1 MGKLIDNA
9 PDKVKEDVWSSFLS
23 YNTLTNKKSVAYK
36 LLMGVVISISLIVA
50 WILAVCCCNTYSTIQ
65 MAFYNMWLSCKNC
78 TKKNMES
85 VDEENFPMVARRH
98 KNICHDIDSCLELIA
113 KLEQNEIRNDRRL
126 TVLED
131 KVKQGAGLL
140 AMHCEQLTPSTPP
153 GHSDP
158 VPVDSA
164 IHPANVATTA
174 GPKLG
179 KKKSVTMQE

>member
-1 MGKLIDNA
+1 
-9 PDKVKEDVWSSFLS
+9 
-23 YNTLTNKKSVAYK
+23 
-36 LLMGVVISISLIVA
+36 
-50 WILAVCCCNTYSTIQ
+50 
-65 MAFYNMWLSCKNC
+65 MWLSCKSC
-78 TKKNMES
+78 TKKSMES
-85 VDEENFPMVARRH
+85 ADEESFPMVARRH
-98 KNICHDIDSCLELIA
+98 KKICHNIDSCLELIE

-140 AMHCEQLTPSTPP
+140 AMHCEQLTPSAPP

-174 GPKLG
+174 GPKLEEED
-179 KKKSVTMQE
+179 SDNARIEMRWQI